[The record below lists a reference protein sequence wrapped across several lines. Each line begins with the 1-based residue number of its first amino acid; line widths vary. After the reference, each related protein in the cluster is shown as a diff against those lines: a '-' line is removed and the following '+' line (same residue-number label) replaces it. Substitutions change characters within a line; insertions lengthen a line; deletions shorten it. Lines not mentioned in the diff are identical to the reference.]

1 MDALTELVGDSPALV
16 GVRTQVTRLLQRHR
30 TTARLPPIL
39 IQGETGTGKGLLAR
53 LLHRESP
60 RGSAPFVDVNCA
72 AIPEALLEA
81 EMFGYERGAFT
92 DARQAKPGL
101 FRAAHGGT
109 IFLDEVALLPHGLQ
123 AKLLKAI
130 EEQAVRRLGSTR
142 TEPVDAWVLAATN
155 TDLAAAVRQG
165 GFRGDLYHRLAVVT
179 FTLPPLRERAGDVL
193 VLAEQFLA
201 RACADYRLPPK
212 TLAADARAALLAY
225 PWPGNVRELANVLE
239 RVALLSDTTTITGD
253 MLGLKADSPTEG
265 SVTGASPGGHR
276 TLDAMVRDHLER
288 VLEEHGWNISRAAL
302 ALGVARNT
310 LRARIAKHGL
320 VLSSSPRH
328 GPTRARGTAAP
339 SGGPAASAMS
349 GTAGSAPTA
358 PANWESRRLA
368 FLRAAMPMASDETGA
383 SLTYGAIDAVAGKVG
398 AFAGQVIE
406 RSPEGLVAV
415 FGLDLMEDPVG
426 RAASAALAIGRLA
439 ERAGAGI
446 RLGLHVGRCLVAAVR
461 GRHEIDLDGKQS
473 AWASLDGVLAG
484 VGPGEVRA
492 SADTLPFLRGR
503 FDLEA
508 GGTADAAPAPV
519 WVRGRASP
527 DLRSRTPFVG
537 REAELAF
544 LKDRLAAARTGHG
557 QMVGLVG
564 EPGAGKSRLVAEFR
578 AVVRREGLVYVE
590 GACVP
595 HGSAIPYLPMIDLLR
610 GACGIG
616 AGDAPDVM
624 TEKVRTTLRL
634 LRLDADE
641 TAAYLLPLLGLGED
655 PAPALAPDTVSPQA
669 RRGRTIAI
677 LREIALAASR
687 RGSVVLVVEDIQWID
702 QTSEACLAA
711 LTDSLAGA
719 PILALTTYRASYRP
733 TWLERSY
740 ATQVAL
746 SALSTAQSSGLV
758 RSLLPASAP
767 DDVVRALVDRGD
779 GNPFFLEE
787 LARAQRDDPSGQP
800 TSVLPET
807 VQEVLQLRIDRLPA
821 GARRA
826 LLVAAVIGRRV
837 PRWLLEAIWPGPDN
851 LDSSLRTL
859 VALEFLYERGGGEPA
874 YAFRHA
880 LTHEVAYANP
890 SASERQALH
899 GVAAEALEERHRA
912 RLDPVLE
919 HLARHYALSPRPDKA
934 VHYLARF
941 AEKAARTHAH
951 TEAIG
956 ALDQALARVEELP
969 EPERAP
975 RRADL
980 LLRRVASLLPLGRF
994 QEAHDRL
1001 VAPALQSVAPT
1012 EAALAG
1018 PYHYLRARVA
1028 SFLGAHDEATESAE
1042 RAIEAGRRAGD
1053 VRMMGKAHA
1062 FLALDAALVGL
1073 GQAGLA
1079 HGRQAL
1085 VLLEGTAEQGWLGV
1099 AHWAMGLGQAAT
1111 GEFARALDAEARART
1126 IATAIGD
1133 RALLASVAW
1142 ATGAIHAAAGDG
1154 AAAIRACTESLA
1166 QAPDPLQAALA
1177 RGWLGYAYVELGDP
1191 AAAIP
1196 LLEQSTRELAT
1207 FRFARHGWF
1216 RVFLAEAYRQSGR
1229 LYEASMSAKDGL
1241 AAMTAP
1247 RLAYGTGWGHRVLG
1261 RVAQAERAYE
1271 AAEAHF
1277 LAAHRTFDAIA
1288 ARYELA
1294 RTELDLA
1301 ALAEARGDPGHA
1313 AACRAAAQSRLND
1326 LGIRRDPELADA
1338 PLGQRPQDLTA
1349 TRREASQAGDA
1360 GAKPLPGPPQGETP

>member
-16 GVRTQVTRLLQRHR
+16 GVRTQVARLLQRHR

-53 LLHRESP
+53 LLHRASP
-60 RGSAPFVDVNCA
+60 RGSASFVDVNCA
-72 AIPEALLEA
+72 AIPETLLEA

-123 AKLLKAI
+123 AKLLKVI
-130 EEQAVRRLGSTR
+130 EEHTVRRLGSTR
-142 TEPVDAWVLAATN
+142 SEPVDAWVVAATN

-165 GFRGDLYHRLAVVT
+165 SFRGDLYHRLAVVT
-179 FTLPPLRERAGDVL
+179 FTLPPLRERARDIL

-212 TLAADARAALLAY
+212 TLMADARSALLAH

-239 RVALLSDTTTITGD
+239 RVALLSDTTTITGA

-265 SVTGASPGGHR
+265 PVAEPSPGVHR

-320 VLSSSPRH
+320 VLSSSSRH
-328 GPTRARGTAAP
+328 GPIRARGTAAP
-339 SGGPAASAMS
+339 SGGPPASAMS
-349 GTAGSAPTA
+349 GVAGSAPTA
-358 PANWESRRLA
+358 PANWEPRRLA
-368 FLRAAMPMASDETGA
+368 FLRVAMPMASNEAGA
-383 SLTYGAIDAVAGKVG
+383 SLTHGAVDAVAEKVG

-426 RAASAALAIGRLA
+426 RAASAALAIGRRA
-439 ERAGAGI
+439 GRAGAVI
-446 RLGLHVGRCLVAAVR
+446 RLGLHVRRCLVQ
-461 GRHEIDLDGKQS
+461 GRHEIDLDGKRG
-473 AWASLDGVLAG
+473 AWASLDAVLASAG
-484 VGPGEVRA
+484 AGEVWA

-503 FDLEA
+503 FDVEA
-508 GGTADAAPAPV
+508 GGITDGAPPPV
-519 WVRGRASP
+519 RVRGRAPP

-537 REAELAF
+537 RQAELAF
-544 LKDRLAAARTGHG
+544 LKDRLVATRAGHG
-557 QMVGLVG
+557 QMIGLVG
-564 EPGAGKSRLVAEFR
+564 EPGAGKSRLVGAFR
-578 AVVRREGLVYVE
+578 AFVQREGLVYVE

-595 HGSAIPYLPMIDLLR
+595 HGAAIPYLPMIDLLR
-610 GACGIG
+610 GACGIT

-624 TEKVRTTLRL
+624 PQKVRATLRL

-641 TAAYLLPLLGLGED
+641 TAAYLLPLLGVSEESV
-655 PAPALAPDTVSPQA
+655 PTVAAETMPPQA
-669 RRGRTIAI
+669 RRVRTIAI

-687 RGSVVLVVEDIQWID
+687 RGPVVLVVEDLHWID
-702 QTSEACLAA
+702 RTSEECLAA
-711 LTDSLAGA
+711 LVDSLAGA
-719 PILALTTYRASYRP
+719 PIVVLTTYRASYRP
-733 TWLERSY
+733 WWLDRSY

-746 SALSTAQSSGLV
+746 SALSEVQSQDLV
-758 RSLLPASAP
+758 RGLLPASAS
-767 DDVVRALVDRGD
+767 DEVVRALVERGD

-787 LARAQRDDPSGQP
+787 LARAQRDESSERPRSA
-800 TSVLPET
+800 LPET
-807 VQEVLQLRIDRLPA
+807 VQEVLQLRIDRLPS

-826 LLVAAVIGRRV
+826 LLGAAIVGRRV
-837 PRWLLEAIWPGPDN
+837 PRWLLEAIWPGPED
-851 LDSSLRTL
+851 LGASLRTL
-859 VALEFLYERGGGEPA
+859 VTLEFLYERGGGEPA
-874 YAFRHA
+874 YAFRHM
-880 LTHEVAYANP
+880 LTLEVAYANL
-890 SASERQALH
+890 SVCERHALH
-899 GVAAEALEERHRA
+899 TAAAEAFESRHRD

-919 HLARHYALSPRPDKA
+919 HLARHYALSPRAAKA

-956 ALDQALARVEELP
+956 ALDEALALLEDLP
-969 EPERAP
+969 EPERP
-975 RRADL
+975 QRRADL

-994 QEAHDRL
+994 REAQDRL
-1001 VAPALQSVAPT
+1001 LTPELQSVAPT
-1012 EAALAG
+1012 DATLAG
-1018 PYHYLRARVA
+1018 PYHFLRARIT
-1028 SFLGAHDEATESAE
+1028 SFLGAHDDARASAE
-1042 RAIEAGRRAGD
+1042 LAIEAGRRAGD

-1062 FLALDAALVGL
+1062 FLALDAALAGQ
-1073 GQAGLA
+1073 GQAGLE

-1085 VLLEGTAEQGWLGV
+1085 ALLEGTAEQGWLGM
-1099 AHWAMGLGQAAT
+1099 AHWAIGLGQAAN
-1111 GEFARALDAEARART
+1111 GEFARALDGQARARA
-1126 IATAIGD
+1126 IAAALGD

-1154 AAAIRACTESLA
+1154 AAAIHACKESLA
-1166 QAPDPLQAALA
+1166 LAPDPLQAALS
-1177 RGWLGYAYVELGDP
+1177 RGWLGYAYVEQGDP

-1216 RVFLAEAYRQSGR
+1216 LVFLAEAYRRSGR
-1229 LYEASMSAKDGL
+1229 IEEASEAAKAGL
-1241 AAMTAP
+1241 AAMVPA
-1247 RLAYGTGWGHRVLG
+1247 RLAYGIGWGYRVLG
-1261 RVAQAERAYE
+1261 RIARLQRAFE
-1271 AAEAHF
+1271 SAEAHF
-1277 LAAHRTFDAIA
+1277 MEAHRTFDAIG
-1288 ARYELA
+1288 ARHEVA
-1294 RTELDLA
+1294 RTELELA
-1301 ALAEARGDPGHA
+1301 ALAEERGDAGRA
-1313 AACRAAAQSRLND
+1313 AEYRAAAQSHLEA
-1326 LGIRRDPELADA
+1326 LGFHCDPGLTDA
-1338 PLGQRPQDLTA
+1338 PLEQRLQELTA
-1349 TRREASQAGDA
+1349 GRHDAGQTGDA
-1360 GAKPLPGPPQGETP
+1360 DAEFRPELRHGEKP